1 MPLINHLYLRWS
13 AIIGLL
19 ACTVAVGGCSAVR
32 LGYNNAP
39 ELAYWW
45 LNGYMDFD
53 SQQSLRLRDDLQ
65 ALQDWHR
72 KDELPALADMLSNLQ
87 TAAPHNVSLDQVC
100 TLSTFLEARV
110 LEATERLLPAAAA
123 IAATL
128 KPAQLA
134 HLEKAWAKHNREWRE
149 DWLEGSPEERAE
161 YRLKKLTERAE
172 SFYGRLSDEQ
182 RKSLKAVLEDSGFD
196 AATQYRE
203 TLRRQKD
210 TLQTLKALRSAGQSE
225 ALMLTELRAL
235 MLRSLQSP
243 DPALRQYQL
252 RARQQGCALVA
263 ALHNN
268 TSKNQ
273 RTKLSQVL
281 ADYEGDVRALL
292 VKR

>member
-39 ELAYWW
+39 DLAYWW

-53 SQQSLRLRDDLQ
+53 GPQSLRLRDDLQ

-72 KDELPALADMLSNLQ
+72 KDELPALAEMLRNLQ
-87 TAAPHNVSLDQVC
+87 TAAPHNVSPEQVC
-100 TLSTFLEARV
+100 TLTTFLESRV

-123 IAATL
+123 ITATL

-134 HLEKAWAKHNREWRE
+134 HLEKAWVKNNRKWRE
-149 DWLEGSPEERAE
+149 DWLEGNPEDRAQ
-161 YRLKKLTERAE
+161 YRLNKLTERAE
-172 SFYGRLSDEQ
+172 SFYGRLSETQ
-182 RKSLKAVLEDSGFD
+182 RKSLGAVLEDSGFD

-203 TLRRQKD
+203 TLRRQRD
-210 TLQTLKALRSAGQSE
+210 TLQTLKALRGAVQSE
-225 ALMLTELRAL
+225 AQVQAELRAL

-243 DPALRQYQL
+243 DATLRQYQL
-252 RARQQGCALVA
+252 RVRQQGCAVVA

-268 TSKNQ
+268 TSTAQ
-273 RTKLSQVL
+273 RTKLVETL
-281 ADYEGDVRALL
+281 ADYEADSRALMA
-292 VKR
+292 KP